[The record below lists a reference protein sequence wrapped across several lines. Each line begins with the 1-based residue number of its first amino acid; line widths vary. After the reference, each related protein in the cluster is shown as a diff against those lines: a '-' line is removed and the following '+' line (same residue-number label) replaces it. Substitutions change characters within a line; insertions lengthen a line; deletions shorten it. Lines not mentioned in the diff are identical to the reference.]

1 LLGLDTNVLVRLL
14 VQDDRAQSRRARELV
29 HRAVDRERV
38 VWVSLLVMIETE
50 WVLRS
55 QYGFDKEATLRSMI
69 RLMETRELTF
79 EDEPAVE
86 EALHHWKKS
95 PCGFADCLIFA
106 HNRRAGCDAT
116 VTFDRRGSRLPGGQA
131 A

>member
-1 LLGLDTNVLVRLL
+1 LLGIDTNVLVRLL

-29 HRAVDRERV
+29 QQAAGRGRV

-55 QYGFDKEATLRSMI
+55 RYAFDKAATLQLIVS
-69 RLMETRELTF
+69 LLETRELTF
-79 EDEPAVE
+79 EDEPAIE
-86 EALHHWKKS
+86 EALYNWKKS
-95 PCGFADCLIFA
+95 PCGFADCLIVA
-106 HNRRAGCDAT
+106 HNRRAGCSAT
-116 VTFDRRGSRLPGGQA
+116 ASFDRRTARLPGGQA

>member
-1 LLGLDTNVLVRLL
+1 LLGIDTNVLVRLL

-29 HRAVDRERV
+29 QQAVDRERV

-55 QYGFDKEATLRSMI
+55 RYAFSKAATLQLIVS
-69 RLMETRELTF
+69 LLETREFTF
-79 EDEPAVE
+79 EDEPALE
-86 EALHHWKKS
+86 EALHHWKES
-95 PCGFADCLIFA
+95 PCGFADCLIIA
-106 HNRRAGCDAT
+106 HNRRAGCSAT
-116 VTFDRRGSRLPGGQA
+116 ASFDRRAARLPGGQA